1 MFHKMIQRALLTVGA
16 GSLLFGVLIGGSGF
30 NRGSWVEVPATVVD
44 VATECHM
51 EAIERGLVSKTT
63 YTKTIACE
71 DVELFKAIH
80 ADKTWSTSEYV
91 VTKLDVGGSKPAEA
105 TLSVRRSDQPLP
117 QPGQKLHVLQ
127 NPSNP
132 ERVVEPGTPGREMR
146 DGGLAAVFGAVLL
159 GAYFW
164 NRRRRVA
171 PDTADDDVEAAD
183 IAPPRPQ
190 AAADPVRQAA
200 PAGYPRRP
208 AERLHT
214 ANAMARP
221 RSFGQRR

>member
-1 MFHKMIQRALLTVGA
+1 MFHKTIQRLLLTFGA
-16 GSLLFGVLIGGSGF
+16 GAMLFGALIGGSGF
-30 NRGSWVEVPATVVD
+30 NRGSWVQVPATVVD

-51 EAIERGLVSKTT
+51 EATERGVVSKTT

-105 TLSVRRSDQPLP
+105 TLSVRRSDKPLP
-117 QPGQKLHVLQ
+117 KPSQQMQVLQ
-127 NPSNP
+127 NPSSP
-132 ERVVEPGTPGREMR
+132 ERVVELGTPGREMR
-146 DGGLAAVFGAVLL
+146 DGSLAILFGVALL
-159 GAYFW
+159 GVYFW
-164 NRRRRVA
+164 NRRRVA
-171 PDTADDDVEAAD
+171 TSAADVETAN
-183 IAPPRPQ
+183 IPPPKPQ
-190 AAADPVRQAA
+190 AATGPERQTVSAV
-200 PAGYPRRP
+200 YPRSP

-221 RSFGQRR
+221 QSFGRKR